1 MNPKDRKTWNNK
13 GIVLGELGRYD
24 EALGCFEKVLEIN
37 PEDHRA
43 WYMKGEVLEKLGRC
57 EEALESYRKALKL
70 KPEYNEAKK
79 ALKKLE
85 KKQ

>member
-1 MNPKDRKTWNNK
+1 
-13 GIVLGELGRYD
+13 
-24 EALGCFEKVLEIN
+24 
-37 PEDHRA
+37 
-43 WYMKGEVLEKLGRC
+43 LEKLERC

-85 KKQ
+85 KSNRTAQQSYKKQRITDTQTKN

>member
-1 MNPKDRKTWNNK
+1 M
-13 GIVLGELGRYD
+13 
-24 EALGCFEKVLEIN
+24 
-37 PEDHRA
+37 
-43 WYMKGEVLEKLGRC
+43 EKLGRC

-85 KKQ
+85 KSNRTAQQSYKKQRITDTQTKN